1 MVDFIQNTLDGI
13 ALGSAYALLALG
25 FTLIFGVM
33 GRLNIA
39 YGPCI
44 MIGVFAGAGVYSDLT
59 QSIVMIFVATLA
71 GTILASAYV
80 ERVSFAAIRADA
92 ALASMVS
99 TFAVWMQLEE
109 IVAHLFPAR
118 TYAFKELG
126 HLSLIEAGPFFLRQ
140 ESLFMLLVTLAV
152 LLGLALLLGRSHFG
166 LELRALTDSRRA
178 AIISGI
184 NVRRIIFLTFLLAAM
199 IGGVAG
205 FMIAMSDGQVTP
217 KFGLWA
223 TMKGLVAMVIG
234 GLASLR
240 GAVLGGMLL
249 GIIEAQAQWYFGAS
263 VREILVYAILFAAL
277 ILLPRGILGGPHTVW
292 RS

>member
-1 MVDFIQNTLDGI
+1 D
-13 ALGSAYALLALG
+13 
-25 FTLIFGVM
+25 
-33 GRLNIA
+33 
-39 YGPCI
+39 
-44 MIGVFAGAGVYSDLT
+44 
-59 QSIVMIFVATLA
+59 
-71 GTILASAYV
+71 
-80 ERVSFAAIRADA
+80 
-92 ALASMVS
+92 
-99 TFAVWMQLEE
+99 
-109 IVAHLFPAR
+109 
-118 TYAFKELG
+118 LG
-126 HLSLIEAGPFFLRQ
+126 HLSLLEIGPFFLRQ
-140 ESLFMLLVTLAV
+140 ESLFMLLVTIAV
-152 LLGLALLLGRSHFG
+152 LLGLALSLGRSHFG

-178 AIISGI
+178 AIVSGI
-184 NVRRIIFLTFLLAAM
+184 DVRRIIFLTFLLAAM

-263 VREILVYAILFAAL
+263 VREILVYAILFATL
-277 ILLPRGILGGPHTVW
+277 ILLPRGILGGPRTVW